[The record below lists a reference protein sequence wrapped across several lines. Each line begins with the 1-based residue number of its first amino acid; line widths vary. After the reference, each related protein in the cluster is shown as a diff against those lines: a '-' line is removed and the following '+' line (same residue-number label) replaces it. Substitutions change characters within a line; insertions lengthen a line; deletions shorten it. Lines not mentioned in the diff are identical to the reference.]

1 MAGAADRKDS
11 VLSLSQAVSGYGAN
25 PVLHKVSLEVGPD
38 EIVTLLG
45 SNGAGKSTTLL
56 TISGTLPLRSGE
68 LFWKGA
74 AARFRSADEAMR
86 AGISLCP
93 EGRRIFPRL
102 TVLENLNIGAYLCSP
117 AQARETLEQVY
128 SHFPILF
135 ERREQLGGTLSGGE
149 QQMLAIGR
157 SLMGRPK
164 FLMLDEPS
172 LGLAPLIVERIFA
185 ILTEINRHGLP
196 ILLVEQNA
204 RQALAIA
211 HRGYVLV
218 NGRVVM
224 EGCGDDLLRSDTVRR
239 AYLGGA

>member
-185 ILTEINRHGLP
+185 ILTEINRQGLP

-211 HRGYVLV
+211 HRGYVLQTGKV
-218 NGRVVM
+218 I
-224 EGCGDDLLRSDTVRR
+224 LADTAAALAANEDVRK
-239 AYLGGA
+239 AYLGEI

>member
-1 MAGAADRKDS
+1 MTHAKENKGA
-11 VLSLSQAVSGYGAN
+11 VLNLFQAVSGYGTN
-25 PVLHKVSLEVGPD
+25 PVLHKVSLDVGRN

-68 LFWKGA
+68 IRWQGEP
-74 AARFRSADEAMR
+74 ARFRSADEAMR
-86 AGISLCP
+86 SGISLCP

-102 TVLENLNIGAYLCSP
+102 TVLENLQIGAYLCSP
-117 AQARETLEQVY
+117 SQVRETLEQVY
-128 SHFPILF
+128 GHFPILF
-135 ERREQLGGTLSGGE
+135 ERREQLAGTLSGGE

-172 LGLAPLIVERIFA
+172 LGLAPLIVERIFG
-185 ILTEINRHGLP
+185 ILTEINRQGLP

-218 NGRVVM
+218 TGKIVM
-224 EGCGDDLLRSDTVRR
+224 EGSGQELLRSDVVRR

>member
-1 MAGAADRKDS
+1 
-11 VLSLSQAVSGYGAN
+11 
-25 PVLHKVSLEVGPD
+25 
-38 EIVTLLG
+38 
-45 SNGAGKSTTLL
+45 
-56 TISGTLPLRSGE
+56 
-68 LFWKGA
+68 
-74 AARFRSADEAMR
+74 
-86 AGISLCP
+86 
-93 EGRRIFPRL
+93 
-102 TVLENLNIGAYLCSP
+102 
-117 AQARETLEQVY
+117 
-128 SHFPILF
+128 
-135 ERREQLGGTLSGGE
+135 
-149 QQMLAIGR
+149 MLAIGR

-185 ILTEINRHGLP
+185 ILTEINRQGLP